1 MEKKKLK
8 NLSDIITMFQELE
21 EKCGDLEIDTM
32 IQADVWRSDDDVVI
46 KFQFDLLDTSYG
58 SVNILS
64 RYFGKMQKNGVTAN

>member
-21 EKCGDLEIDTM
+21 EKCGDLEIDTK

-58 SVNILS
+58 SVEILS
-64 RYFGKMQKNGVTAN
+64 KYFGKMQKNGVTAN

>member
-8 NLSDIITMFQELE
+8 NLSDIITMLQELE

-64 RYFGKMQKNGVTAN
+64 RYFGEMQKNGVTAN

>member
-8 NLSDIITMFQELE
+8 NLSDIITMLQELE

-58 SVNILS
+58 SVEIMS
-64 RYFGKMQKNGVTAN
+64 KYFGKMQKYSVTAN

>member
-58 SVNILS
+58 SVEILS
-64 RYFGKMQKNGVTAN
+64 KYFGKMQKNGVTAN